1 MAFQI
6 DTTIPELLVSS
17 LPIDLVTSIEEGLP
31 VGAQRAYASARDME
45 EGHLPT
51 IVGHLRHFHMNETFH
66 RALAINQAN
75 PSPLCGNKV
84 VVGRAGIFSLARFNI
99 HEGYWTNYRRSLTR
113 KQLSEANRSIEPLVQ
128 PELFSS
134 YTPATKATVFFVA
147 VFAGSLRV
155 SPEAPTSIQIAV
167 PDSQMKSWL
176 FREPISSFLERY
188 SQVQDVQRDLA
199 VPRLKKIADQQ
210 QKNDGTGK

>member
-1 MAFQI
+1 MAVQI
-6 DTTIPELLVSS
+6 ETTIPDLLLSS
-17 LPIDLVTSIEEGLP
+17 LPYELVTSIEEGLP
-31 VGAQRAYASARDME
+31 VGSRRAYAAASGME

-51 IVGHLRHFHMNETFH
+51 VVGQLRHFHMNETFH
-66 RALAINQAN
+66 RALAVNQAH
-75 PSPLCGNKV
+75 PSPLCGNKI

-99 HEGYWTNYRRSLTR
+99 HEGYWNNYRRSLTR

-134 YTPATKATVFFVA
+134 YTPATEAVVFFVS

-167 PDSQMKSWL
+167 PDRHMQSWL
-176 FREPISSFLERY
+176 FREPISAFLERY
-188 SQVQDVQRDLA
+188 NHAQSVQRDLA
-199 VPRLKKIADQQ
+199 VPRLKRSVDQQ
-210 QKNDGTGK
+210 QRNDGTGK

>member
-17 LPIDLVTSIEEGLP
+17 LPIDLVTGIEEGLP
-31 VGAQRAYASARDME
+31 VGAQRAYASARGME
-45 EGHLPT
+45 EGHLPA
-51 IVGHLRHFHMNETFH
+51 IVGHMRHFHMNETFH
-66 RALAINQAN
+66 RSLTINQAN

-84 VVGRAGIFSLARFNI
+84 VVGRSGIFSLARFNI
-99 HEGYWTNYRRSLTR
+99 HEGYWANYRRSLTR
-113 KQLSEANRSIEPLVQ
+113 KQLSAANKSIEPLVQ

-147 VFAGSLRV
+147 VFAGSLSV

-188 SQVQDVQRDLA
+188 SQVQDAQRDLA

-210 QKNDGTGK
+210 QRNDGTGK

>member
-17 LPIDLVTSIEEGLP
+17 LPIDLVTSIEDGLP
-31 VGAQRAYASARDME
+31 VGAQRAYASARGME

-51 IVGHLRHFHMNETFH
+51 VVGHLRHFHMNETFH
-66 RALAINQAN
+66 RALAVNQAN

-176 FREPISSFLERY
+176 LREPISSFLERY
-188 SQVQDVQRDLA
+188 SHVQDLQRDLA
-199 VPRLKKIADQQ
+199 VPRLKRIADQQ
-210 QKNDGTGK
+210 QGNDGKGK